1 MNNERS
7 KTEIKEIIPFTNA
20 SKRIKYLRKNLPKEA
35 KDLYFKS
42 YKTMMK

>member
-7 KTEIKEIIPFTNA
+7 ETEIKEIIPFTNA
-20 SKRIKYLRKNLPKEA
+20 SKRIKYLRINLPKEA